1 MDVRGMREGEV
12 RKKNDSGDAT
22 REPKVLSAFGRS
34 KSQRRPSGL
43 LEPHITLYIRYTFRL
58 DWLLK

>member
-34 KSQRRPSGL
+34 KSQRRPSCL
-43 LEPHITLYIRYTFRL
+43 LEPHITLYIR
-58 DWLLK
+58 